1 MMAPIDLLLFYLT
14 KWKLILVQNLTVLI
28 DLGDTDINTLN
39 FENKEDLATH
49 ALVYYI
55 RGAFS
60 DLKYSSWAYLDHNWT
75 SMTEL
80 LWENS

>member
-1 MMAPIDLLLFYLT
+1 MKI
-14 KWKLILVQNLTVLI
+14 KENLILLQTLTVLI

-49 ALVYYI
+49 ALAYLV

-60 DLKYSSWAYLDHNWT
+60 DLKYSSWAYLDH
-75 SMTEL
+75 S
-80 LWENS
+80 

>member
-1 MMAPIDLLLFYLT
+1 MKI
-14 KWKLILVQNLTVLI
+14 KENLILVQTLTVLI

-49 ALVYYI
+49 ALAYLV

-60 DLKYSSWAYLDHNWT
+60 DLKYSLWAY
-75 SMTEL
+75 MTEL
-80 LWENS
+80 LCENS